1 MLSFE
6 GSKIVGKKSF
16 AFTQGSTVY
25 WCMKKSKNFEE
36 IINELME

>member
-16 AFTQGSTVY
+16 AFTQGSIVY
-25 WCMKKSKNFEE
+25 WCTKKSKSFDDVLNE
-36 IINELME
+36 IM